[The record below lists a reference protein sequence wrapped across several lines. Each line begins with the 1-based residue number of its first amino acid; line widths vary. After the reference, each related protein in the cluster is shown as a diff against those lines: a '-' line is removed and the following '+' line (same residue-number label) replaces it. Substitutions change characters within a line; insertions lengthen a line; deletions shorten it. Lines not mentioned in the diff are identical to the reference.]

1 MKTLSRPLHRGVFH
15 YWLGIPSQQ
24 LRSLNYPL
32 LSCQMHRQK
41 LLFEEAPND
50 NATVQPESKSWHL
63 ASVLSFPGICRLIFN
78 YTINGKTTH
87 KIWILGENQL
97 PYIWAIYL
105 WTKKT
110 HLGNY
115 YFLSTT
121 SDKILLKG
129 KEGLRWQKSH
139 FEYSSDTQF
148 IRIQNTVLA
157 TTNSFFL
164 ELFTLL
170 YLIL

>member
-78 YTINGKTTH
+78 YTINKTRH

-97 PYIWAIYL
+97 LYIWAIYL

-115 YFLSTT
+115 YFLNTT
-121 SDKILLKG
+121 SDKILLRG
-129 KEGLRWQKSH
+129 KEGIRWQRSH

-170 YLIL
+170 YPIL